1 VLEGA
6 LTGAGIPLRFDL
18 NTHHLVAG
26 VTFGF

>member
-26 VTFGF
+26 LSFGF